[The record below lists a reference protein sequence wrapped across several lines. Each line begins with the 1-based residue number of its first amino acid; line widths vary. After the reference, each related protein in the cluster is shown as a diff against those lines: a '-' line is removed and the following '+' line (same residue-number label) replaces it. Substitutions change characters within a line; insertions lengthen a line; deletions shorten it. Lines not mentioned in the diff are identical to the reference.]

1 MLVAEGF
8 GQHINRGYVYFAM
21 AFSLVVELI
30 NMRVRA
36 KGAPIELRHSQLPTA
51 QG

>member
-21 AFSLVVELI
+21 LLAVVELS
-30 NMRVRA
+30 NA
-36 KGAPIELRHSQLPTA
+36 G
-51 QG
+51 